1 MNLFFLKIPPIPA
14 QLVIY
19 VGSLASFNFRPPQNN
34 SKGAIARKKKNL
46 KERDQVLSERK
57 ELRERGGRILPVFP
71 SEDFSSSSDLVCI
84 FSYPSSPTYTHILFF
99 LTKHL

>member
-34 SKGAIARKKKNL
+34 SKGAIARKKKIWK
-46 KERDQVLSERK
+46 KETKSSVKEKNSEK
-57 ELRERGGRILPVFP
+57 GEEEFCLYSPVKTSLPALTWFAFSLILLPQ
-71 SEDFSSSSDLVCI
+71 
-84 FSYPSSPTYTHILFF
+84 HIHIYFF
-99 LTKHL
+99 F